1 MKEEFSKLSPNS
13 RIWIYQSTQKIDPK
27 EQKKILEAA
36 QQFLKDWAAHGSQLL
51 ASATI
56 EHDHFLIIAVDE
68 NFNMASGCSIDS
80 QFRFVQDLEKQ
91 FGLNLFDRTQLAF
104 YKNGEVDIQP
114 MNKISELIDQGY
126 FEDTIHFFDN
136 NIKNK
141 SELAEKWHVLPE
153 ESWLKR
159 YFKKANSVL

>member
-13 RIWIYQSTQKIDPK
+13 RIWIYQSAQKIDPAV
-27 EQKKILEAA
+27 QTRILEAS
-36 QQFLKDWAAHGSQLL
+36 QQFLKEWAAHGSQLL

-91 FGLNLFDRTQLAF
+91 FNLDLFDRTQLAF
-104 YKNGEVDIQP
+104 LKEGRVDIQP
-114 MNKISELIDQGY
+114 MKNMQKLIQKGY
-126 FEDTIHFFDN
+126 FEGDVFFFDN
-136 NIKNK
+136 NIKTK
-141 SELAEKWHVLPE
+141 SELEENWRILPE

>member
-13 RIWIYQSTQKIDPK
+13 RIWIYQSAQKIDPAAQT
-27 EQKKILEAA
+27 EILKAT
-36 QQFLKDWAAHGSQLL
+36 QQFLKEWAAHGSQLL

-80 QFRFVQDLEKQ
+80 QFRFVQDIEKQ
-91 FGLNLFDRTQLAF
+91 FDLDLFDRTQLAF
-104 YKNGEVDIQP
+104 YRDDKVDIQP
-114 MNKISELIDQGY
+114 MKNMTELIAQGY
-126 FEDTIHFFDN
+126 FEGDVYFFDN
-136 NIKNK
+136 NIKTK
-141 SELAEKWHVLPE
+141 SELAERWRILPE